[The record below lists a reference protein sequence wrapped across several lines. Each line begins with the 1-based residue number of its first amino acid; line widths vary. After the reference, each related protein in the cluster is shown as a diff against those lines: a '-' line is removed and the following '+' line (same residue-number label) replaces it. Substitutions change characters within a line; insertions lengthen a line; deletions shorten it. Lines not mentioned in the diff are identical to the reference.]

1 MPKYQVTIS
10 FEMDED
16 FMSFVPQ
23 HRQIIDHLINTNVI
37 DYYSVSMESMRSWM
51 IINAQSKKG
60 IQKILVESPLH
71 KYWQIEI
78 DELFVFDSASYRLPE
93 VVLN

>member
-1 MPKYQVTIS
+1 MPKYQITIQ
-10 FEMDED
+10 FEMDDE
-16 FMSFVPQ
+16 FMSLVPE
-23 HRQIIDHLINTNVI
+23 HRQIINHLINTNVI

-60 IQKILVESPLH
+60 IEKILAQSPLH
-71 KYWQIEI
+71 KYWSIEI
-78 DELFVFDSASYRLPE
+78 DELFVYDSASYRLPE